1 MGNLGLI
8 VLGLRTT
15 IKKFLCISLLE
26 SVGSKVLSFY
36 NSDSFHYSCMRF
48 TMAINDT
55 NGTNGT
61 NEHAN
66 GHTNGTEIDL
76 RKLVLDLQT
85 TVRHLQSEL
94 AKVQDSQAIV
104 ALLNR
109 YTALHDEACYD
120 LSKRQQW
127 ENLFAVDG
135 VAIYPYGKHEG
146 RKGMG
151 SWAFGGVSYFEQCQL
166 LSSNFDVTYA
176 SEERQEAFV
185 RTNCIA
191 QWMKKREVF
200 SEHFDEGGFYNWT
213 LKKEDGVWRIAKVHL
228 TITWTTGEDPTGVG
242 PKTVSI

>member
-1 MGNLGLI
+1 VNAYKAVHHYIFSRIEALCGFI
-8 VLGLRTT
+8 VLQLQVFTP
-15 IKKFLCISLLE
+15 FAQE
-26 SVGSKVLSFY
+26 LS
-36 NSDSFHYSCMRF
+36 
-48 TMAINDT
+48 MAINGTNTT
-55 NGTNGT
+55 NGTNG
-61 NEHAN
+61 HAN
-66 GHTNGTEIDL
+66 GNEVDIRQT
-76 RKLVLDLQT
+76 VLDLQT

-94 AKVQDSQAIV
+94 AKVQDNQAIV

-166 LSSNFDVTYA
+166 LSSNFDVTYT
-176 SEERQEAFV
+176 SNERQEAFV

-200 SEHFDEGGFYNWT
+200 SDHFDEGGFYHWT
-213 LKKEDGVWRIAKVHL
+213 LKKEDGLWRIARVHL

-242 PKTVSI
+242 PKTVST

>member
-1 MGNLGLI
+1 
-8 VLGLRTT
+8 
-15 IKKFLCISLLE
+15 
-26 SVGSKVLSFY
+26 
-36 NSDSFHYSCMRF
+36 
-48 TMAINDT
+48 MAINDT